1 MTKKQKF
8 EYVVSY
14 FSKEMPDPKTEL
26 EYSTPYELLVAVI
39 LSAQCTDKRV
49 NMVTP
54 ALFNRFPTVESLA
67 EGSIEEIFDL
77 IKSISYPN
85 NKSKHLLGMAQM
97 LVGQFGSEM
106 PSDVDELQKLPGVGR
121 KTANVIASVIFNKPA
136 MAVDTHVFRVSKR
149 LGLTPNAKTPL
160 ETERE
165 LVKNIKEEVI
175 PHAHHWLILHGRY
188 TCFAHKPNCK
198 ECGLTSVCSYFAE
211 SAKGKQGAKKST
223 EPHS

>member
-1 MTKKQKF
+1 MTKKQKYEF
-8 EYVVSY
+8 IIKY
-14 FSKEMPDPKTEL
+14 FSEKMPYPKTEL
-26 EYSTPYELLVAVI
+26 KYTTPYELLVAVI

-54 ALFNRFPTVESLA
+54 NFFKRFPTVEMLA
-67 EGSIEEIFDL
+67 DGTIEEIFDL
-77 IKSISYPN
+77 IRSISYPN
-85 NKSKHLLGMAQM
+85 NKSKHLLGMAQR
-97 LVGQFGSEM
+97 LLKEFDGEI

-165 LVKNIKEEVI
+165 LVKNFSEDMI
-175 PHAHHWLILHGRY
+175 PNAHHWLILHGRY
-188 TCFAHKPNCK
+188 TCFARKPNCK
-198 ECGLTSVCSYFAE
+198 ECGLTTVCSYYLE
-211 SAKGKQGAKKST
+211 KNKSKQQQD
-223 EPHS
+223 

>member
-188 TCFAHKPNCK
+188 TCFARKPNCK

-211 SAKGKQGAKKST
+211 NAKGKQGAKKST